1 MRVIS
6 ESVIRARYRGKE
18 MCEKVLMEDKEK
30 KCPRSSFLNIAAE
43 HLSIKMPAGV

>member
-18 MCEKVLMEDKEK
+18 KSEEGVDGGQREGK
-30 KCPRSSFLNIAAE
+30 SIQG
-43 HLSIKMPAGV
+43 HLF